1 MFSHIIIYYI
11 RTKKRYKIAA
21 TDEGYIG
28 TTTAY
33 V

>member
-1 MFSHIIIYYI
+1 MFSHIVIYHI

-28 TTTAY
+28 TIIAY
-33 V
+33 M